1 MVYNI
6 SEVYYTMAK
15 ITPEFLDTLTEE
27 ERKLFESQSEEKK
40 QKRERIMAIK
50 EAAQAISNA
59 TYAELD
65 NGERMTVAD
74 RAVLAAYARVIQEGD
89 VKGLVDLAKITGD
102 FKQEVEVKVS
112 DLEKMLEKVSGDKF

>member
-1 MVYNI
+1 
-6 SEVYYTMAK
+6 MAK

-27 ERKLFESQSEEKK
+27 ERKLFESQSDEKK

>member
-1 MVYNI
+1 MGKL
-6 SEVYYTMAK
+6 ST
-15 ITPEFLDTLTEE
+15 EFLDTLSEE
-27 ERKLFESQSEEKK
+27 EKMLLEAKRNSRKE
-40 QKRERIMAIK
+40 KRERIMAIK

-59 TYAELD
+59 TYTELD
-65 NGERMTVAD
+65 NGERLTVAD

-112 DLEKMLEKVSGDKF
+112 ALEEMLSKVEGDKF